1 MNFPRIQFEG
11 REVTD
16 LKELI
21 DVFDVPE
28 GNIESWT
35 GRIGSGKTYGATKRV
50 LDDLRMGRVVFVNW
64 KINVSHLD
72 GDDRNSF
79 GNVLAHIVFF
89 RKRFFHFDYSKNL
102 HYYDLDDSASLDL
115 ISSLANV
122 VVYLDEGQ
130 DLFDSYEGTRMSKE
144 KRKAITRTRHYSR
157 TLIIISQRPQAIA
170 VTARANVAVFH
181 RHVKSFQWR
190 NLILFKVYS
199 TEDIDSNSM
208 PI

>member
-1 MNFPRIQFEG
+1 MNSMKLPKTLFEG

-50 LDDLRMGRVVFVNW
+50 LDDLRKGRVVIVNW
-64 KINVSHLD
+64 RVDVSHLD
-72 GDDRNSF
+72 GDDRHSL
-79 GNVLAHIVFF
+79 GQILAHIVFF
-89 RKRFFHFDYSKNL
+89 RKRFYKFDYSKNL
-102 HYYDLDDSASLDL
+102 HYYDLDDPKSLDL

-144 KRKAITRTRHYSR
+144 KRKLSPPVR
-157 TLIIISQRPQAIA
+157 
-170 VTARANVAVFH
+170 
-181 RHVKSFQWR
+181 
-190 NLILFKVYS
+190 
-199 TEDIDSNSM
+199 
-208 PI
+208 